1 MERDIISPMKMKR
14 IKYHP
19 EAKNEIQEAIKW
31 YNRKTDGLGLE
42 FVFEVKQAEVIILQ
56 DPEVWPFYVYETR
69 RYLLK
74 RFPFAIVYLVSQDEI
89 QIIAVAHCKRKP
101 AYWAARL

>member
-1 MERDIISPMKMKR
+1 MKPKQV
-14 IKYHP
+14 KYHP

-31 YNRKTDGLGLE
+31 YDRKADGLGLE
-42 FVFEVKQAEVIILQ
+42 FVFEVRQAETTILQ

-74 RFPFAIVYLVSQDEI
+74 RFPFAIVYLVSRGEI
-89 QIIAVAHCKRKP
+89 QIIAVAHGKRKP
-101 AYWAARL
+101 AYWIGRL